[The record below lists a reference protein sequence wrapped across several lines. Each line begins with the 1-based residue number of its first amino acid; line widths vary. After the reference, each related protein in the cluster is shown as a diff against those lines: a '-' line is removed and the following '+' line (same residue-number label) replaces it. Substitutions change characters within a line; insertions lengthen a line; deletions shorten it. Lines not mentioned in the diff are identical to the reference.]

1 MITVGEVWLLH
12 SADRVVARL
21 VVTGAEDFWM
31 HATVETLPGFDQVR
45 PLFEEQEAAAE
56 NDFDEALYERI
67 RAAVTMTFPDGDPVP
82 EFLLYIAADGTAAWR
97 WAPEP
102 FEEEGEHEG

>member
-12 SADRVVARL
+12 STDRVVARL

-31 HATVETLPGFDQVR
+31 HASVEALPGFEEVR
-45 PLFEEQEAAAE
+45 PLFEEQEATIE
-56 NDFDEALYERI
+56 DRDFDEVLYHRI
-67 RAAVTMTFPDGDPVP
+67 REAVTMSFPGGEPVP

-102 FEEEGEHEG
+102 FEEEVAG